1 MLPSNPLNITSF
13 IILTINNIISL
24 SLSQIGAYFGAEVC
38 VVDLDGDS
46 NTDLILASA
55 PMHTEGG
62 REGKVFVYKLTKEV

>member
-1 MLPSNPLNITSF
+1 M
-13 IILTINNIISL
+13 
-24 SLSQIGAYFGAEVC
+24 C

-62 REGKVFVYKLTKEV
+62 REGKVFVYKFTKEV

>member
-1 MLPSNPLNITSF
+1 M
-13 IILTINNIISL
+13 
-24 SLSQIGAYFGAEVC
+24 C

-62 REGKVFVYKLTKEV
+62 REGRVFVYQFFEEVKSLKKNPIEVST